1 MCYYCVFL
9 CYRQT
14 CSTVAIPGNRCW
26 GYCALCHHLH
36 LREEEEPWDGGW
48 SWWWW
53 WSCVSALYIS
63 WSSVNFEWDKMQN
76 WSANQLFWLKKVLE
90 NCVKNE
96 QSSVLLIKSFDE
108 VLTKIQVWVNNKC
121 WCFFGGGGLS
131 FQLAKVTMVKY
142 TGIQYPI
149 LNCSTTEVKKKLCLF
164 RNSDDHKGKDVRQR
178 NIRT

>member
-9 CYRQT
+9 CYRQA

-63 WSSVNFEWDKMQN
+63 WSSENFEWDKMQN
-76 WSANQLFWLKKVLE
+76 WSANQLFWLKKWLKIVLRMS
-90 NCVKNE
+90 NVHF
-96 QSSVLLIKSFDE
+96 LLIK
-108 VLTKIQVWVNNKC
+108 KIFGWGTNQNTSTSKYNSLLCVWCVF
-121 WCFFGGGGLS
+121 FFGGGTQLS
-131 FQLAKVTMVKY
+131 T
-142 TGIQYPI
+142 
-149 LNCSTTEVKKKLCLF
+149 N
-164 RNSDDHKGKDVRQR
+164 
-178 NIRT
+178 

>member
-1 MCYYCVFL
+1 MNLIWSVLFSSGTDLLFGHSLKIFLRLLCYYCVFL

-63 WSSVNFEWDKMQN
+63 WSSENFEWDKMQN
-76 WSANQLFWLKKVLE
+76 WSANQLFWLTKVVE

-96 QSSVLLIKSFDE
+96 QSSVLI
-108 VLTKIQVWVNNKC
+108 NKKNL
-121 WCFFGGGGLS
+121 W
-131 FQLAKVTMVKY
+131 MRY
-142 TGIQYPI
+142 
-149 LNCSTTEVKKKLCLF
+149 
-164 RNSDDHKGKDVRQR
+164 
-178 NIRT
+178 

>member
-63 WSSVNFEWDKMQN
+63 WSSEHFEWDKMQN
-76 WSANQLFWLKKVLE
+76 WSANQLFWLKKVVE

-96 QSSVLLIKSFDE
+96 QSSVL
-108 VLTKIQVWVNNKC
+108 
-121 WCFFGGGGLS
+121 GGGLS
-131 FQLAKVTMVKY
+131 FQLTKVTTVKY
-142 TGIQYPI
+142 IQYLI
-149 LNCSTTEVKKKLCLF
+149 INCSATDVKNNYVFSEILMTTKAKM
-164 RNSDDHKGKDVRQR
+164 
-178 NIRT
+178 